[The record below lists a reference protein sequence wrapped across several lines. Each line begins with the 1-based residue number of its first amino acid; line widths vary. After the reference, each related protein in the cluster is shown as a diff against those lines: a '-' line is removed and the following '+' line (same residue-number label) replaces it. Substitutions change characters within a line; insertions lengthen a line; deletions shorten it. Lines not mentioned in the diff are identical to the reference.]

1 MKAPGTSLVI
11 LQSNYIPWKGYFDL
25 MSAADEFVIYD
36 EVQFTKNDW
45 RNRNRIVLN
54 GKPHWLT
61 IAAKTSGAFGLPIDR
76 IEVANRDWSRM
87 HFETLRQAYRKAPF
101 FREMFPPL
109 EIAFMRACELRLLSE
124 VNELFLRSLAQLLG
138 LET

>member
-1 MKAPGTSLVI
+1 MA
-11 LQSNYIPWKGYFDL
+11 
-25 MSAADEFVIYD
+25 AADEFVIYD

-87 HFETLRQAYRKAPF
+87 HLETLRQAYRKAPF

-109 EIAFMRACELRLLSE
+109 
-124 VNELFLRSLAQLLG
+124 
-138 LET
+138 